1 MMCHMCGGLEVE
13 KEAITESLV
22 DMDMSVV
29 FGHEDG
35 VIRSSK
41 SDSWPDSVN

>member
-1 MMCHMCGGLEVE
+1 MMCHMCGGLVE
-13 KEAITESLV
+13 KEAITEGLV
-22 DMDMSVV
+22 DMDLSVI

-41 SDSWPDSVN
+41 SDSWPDSMK